1 MKLLMKKEWQLVVTP
16 VPLLFLLLSALVLVP
31 SYPYYVTF
39 FYNAL
44 GIFLMLQAA
53 RENRDV
59 YYMALLPV
67 TKRDVVRARFS
78 TVVTLQ
84 LLQITACIPFM
95 LLRRSYA
102 QINNPVGIEANLAF
116 LGFGFVLM
124 GLFNLTFLPMH
135 YKNGYDLGKP
145 FVVSSVVLFL
155 AIVLLETLDHVVP
168 YMKTVCE
175 SYAPADLVR
184 QLPVLLGGVAV
195 YALVTY
201 LAFRTSAAR
210 FEQVDL

>member
-1 MKLLMKKEWQLVVTP
+1 MAGNQYRDYIKRSFLKYACSIISLL
-16 VPLLFLLLSALVLVP
+16 
-31 SYPYYVTF
+31 
-39 FYNAL
+39 
-44 GIFLMLQAA
+44 
-53 RENRDV
+53 
-59 YYMALLPV
+59 
-67 TKRDVVRARFS
+67 
-78 TVVTLQ
+78 
-84 LLQITACIPFM
+84 
-95 LLRRSYA
+95 
-102 QINNPVGIEANLAF
+102 
-116 LGFGFVLM
+116 FVLM